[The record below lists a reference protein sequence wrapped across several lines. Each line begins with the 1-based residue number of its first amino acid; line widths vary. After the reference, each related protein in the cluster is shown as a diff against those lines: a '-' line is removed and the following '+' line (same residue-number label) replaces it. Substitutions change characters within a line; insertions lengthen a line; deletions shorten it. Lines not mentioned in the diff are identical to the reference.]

1 MLEEINVKFKQT
13 KVAFKTLGCKL
24 NFSETSQ
31 ISRSLDNDVFKIVNF
46 ESSADVYVINT
57 CSVTENAE
65 KKLKTL
71 VNKIKKIN
79 FESFVVVIGC
89 YAQLNPLEISK
100 IKNVDLILGISE
112 KFNLNNYLLNYK
124 ASYGKKIHRCEIN
137 DSQLFF
143 PTDSVEE
150 RTRAYVKIQDG
161 CDYKCSFCT
170 IPIARGRSR
179 SDSIQSVLKRVN
191 FILKKNI
198 KEIVLTG
205 INLGDFGKN
214 FLKSE
219 KNETLINLLHELDKI
234 DSEVRFRLSSIEPN
248 LLSDDI
254 IEFIS
259 KSDKFCKHFHIPLQ
273 SGSNDILKK
282 MKRRY
287 LVELYSKRIKKIKT
301 LIPNASIGVDVIVG
315 FPGESEKNFNETYNF
330 LKELEISYLHVF
342 TYSERPNTSAL
353 DFSGIVPV
361 ENRKRRSNVLRSL
374 SIRKKQFF
382 YESQLGQIVDVLF
395 ENENKKGYITG
406 YSNNYLRVKL
416 PWNPYLI
423 NKKRKVELLR
433 IDESGEFVGKIT
445 DYNFIPTGS
454 SLL

>member
-1 MLEEINVKFKQT
+1 MPEKININFKQT

-31 ISRSLDNDVFKIVNF
+31 ISRSLDNTIFKIVDF
-46 ESSADVYVINT
+46 ESYADVYVINT
-57 CSVTENAE
+57 CSVTESAE
-65 KKLKTL
+65 KKLKYL
-71 VNKIKKIN
+71 VNKVKKIN
-79 FESFVVVIGC
+79 FESFLVVIGC
-89 YAQLNPLEISK
+89 YAQLNPFEISE

-124 ASYGKKIHRCEIN
+124 ASYGEKIHRCEIN
-137 DSQLFF
+137 DSQLFY

-205 INLGDFGKN
+205 INLGDFGKS
-214 FLKSE
+214 FLKS
-219 KNETLINLLHELDKI
+219 KKRETLIDLLYQLDKI
-234 DSEVRFRLSSIEPN
+234 DFDVRFRLSSIEPN
-248 LLSDDI
+248 LLSDEI

-273 SGSNDILKK
+273 SGSNDVLKK

-287 LVELYSKRIKKIKT
+287 LVELYAKRISKIKT
-301 LIPNASIGVDVIVG
+301 MIPNASIGVDVIVG

-330 LKELEISYLHVF
+330 LKELDISYLHVF
-342 TYSERPNTSAL
+342 TYSERPDTNAL
-353 DFSGIVPV
+353 DLSGIIPV
-361 ENRKRRSNVLRSL
+361 EYRKKRSNILPEYR
-374 SIRKKQFF
+374 
-382 YESQLGQIVDVLF
+382 YW
-395 ENENKKGYITG
+395 
-406 YSNNYLRVKL
+406 RVKSIV
-416 PWNPYLI
+416 WDYFI
-423 NKKRKVELLR
+423 KKK
-433 IDESGEFVGKIT
+433 KIFT
-445 DYNFIPTGS
+445 KLS
-454 SLL
+454 Q